1 MSDNFDNYDEMEED
15 YEDGGNFI
23 VLTDEDGKEIEFEFL
38 DEINYNDKNYAVL
51 VPTEDDES
59 ENGGEV
65 IIMLIEETEDPEKDT
80 YSIVED
86 EEIAMAVYNIFK
98 ERFASEFLFED

>member
-1 MSDNFDNYDEMEED
+1 
-15 YEDGGNFI
+15 
-23 VLTDEDGKEIEFEFL
+23 
-38 DEINYNDKNYAVL
+38 
-51 VPTEDDES
+51 
-59 ENGGEV
+59 
-65 IIMLIEETEDPEKDT
+65 MLIEETEDPEKDT